1 MKTAIRRIATGERR
15 RSPRRQPAIGTICQ
29 FTPRCAVNG
38 MGLVWNISTSGVS
51 VLANQPCE
59 AGVRL
64 EGELR
69 TLDER
74 ATLPI
79 SFNVAH
85 VKELET
91 GDYVIAGPF
100 PKTIAAAKIKPFISM
115 QPKARA
121 RTARKVSR

>member
-1 MKTAIRRIATGERR
+1 MKTTIRRIAKPAERR

-64 EGELR
+64 EGELK

-79 SFNVAH
+79 SFDVA
-85 VKELET
+85 T
-91 GDYVIAGPF
+91 
-100 PKTIAAAKIKPFISM
+100 
-115 QPKARA
+115 
-121 RTARKVSR
+121 